1 MELIAYVLYFLAGA
15 DFILGNFLG
24 IDITGISISPII
36 FGGIGSLF
44 MFFHN
49 QKMKANNENIINT
62 IKFSISAV
70 LIANNIQE
78 DREVEYAINLFKN
91 FKGEGNIIS
100 KKDDIL
106 KENYLI
112 ELSAFNLDFLLNEIK
127 NRSQKIDES
136 MKISILKY
144 SCTMAIIDG
153 ELDNEEINVLHNI
166 SESLNLKD
174 GYVQVVLK
182 NLFDE
187 INNSRNQ

>member
-1 MELIAYVLYFLAGA
+1 MVILVLLASIWAFLMLRSCIAEYQYYQSVKTLEPETWAK
-15 DFILGNFLG
+15 LG
-24 IDITGISISPII
+24 SPKYLKIPI
-36 FGGIGSLF
+36 VFV
-44 MFFHN
+44 
-49 QKMKANNENIINT
+49 
-62 IKFSISAV
+62 SA
-70 LIANNIQE
+70 LHKQRLLKGLEAAIQ
-78 DREVEYAINLFKN
+78 VH
-91 FKGEGNIIS
+91 
-100 KKDDIL
+100 
-106 KENYLI
+106 
-112 ELSAFNLDFLLNEIK
+112 K